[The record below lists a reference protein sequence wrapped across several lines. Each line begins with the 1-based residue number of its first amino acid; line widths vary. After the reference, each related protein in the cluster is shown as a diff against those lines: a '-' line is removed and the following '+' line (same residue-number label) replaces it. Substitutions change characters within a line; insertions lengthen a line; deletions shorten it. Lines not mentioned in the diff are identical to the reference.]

1 MRFIHGINRLKLKA
15 KLWAI
20 PALAIFGATGAL
32 AGACGNNS
40 IEIRQNGVQA
50 EFSIEL
56 AITPAEQAQG
66 LMFRES
72 MPPFNG
78 MLFINERPRQVSFW
92 MKNTLISLD
101 MLFIDETGVVK
112 TLKHSAT
119 PLDTTGIPGG
129 DNIQY
134 VLEIN
139 GGVAN
144 MLGLSEGAEL
154 RYIGFNQENAIWPC
168 E

>member
-1 MRFIHGINRLKLKA
+1 MLLKGFLFA
-15 KLWAI
+15 TL
-20 PALAIFGATGAL
+20 IFGAASAS
-32 AGACGNNS
+32 AGSCS
-40 IEIRQNGVQA
+40 DTTIEIRQNGVLAQ
-50 EFSIEL
+50 FDIEL
-56 AITPAEQAQG
+56 AVTAAEQAQG

-72 MPPFNG
+72 MPQFNG
-78 MLFINERPRQVSFW
+78 MLFINERPRRVSFW

-101 MLFIDETGVVK
+101 ILFIDETGVVQ

-119 PLDTTGIPGG
+119 PLDTTSIPGG

-139 GGVAN
+139 GGLAN
-144 MLGLSEGAEL
+144 LLGLSAGAEL
-154 RYIGFNQENAIWPC
+154 RYIGFDQENAIWLC

>member
-1 MRFIHGINRLKLKA
+1 MLLKGLVFA
-15 KLWAI
+15 VI
-20 PALAIFGATGAL
+20 VFGATNAS
-32 AGACGNNS
+32 AGTCS
-40 IEIRQNGVQA
+40 DSTIELRQNGVLAQ
-50 EFSIEL
+50 FDIEL
-56 AITPAEQAQG
+56 AVTATEQAQG

-72 MPPFNG
+72 MPQFNG
-78 MLFINERPRQVSFW
+78 MLFINERPRRVSFW

-101 MLFIDETGVVK
+101 ILFIDETGVVQ

-119 PLDTTGIPGG
+119 PLDTTSIPGG

-139 GGVAN
+139 GGLAN
-144 MLGLSEGAEL
+144 LLGLSEGAEL

>member
-1 MRFIHGINRLKLKA
+1 MFLRSILVA
-15 KLWAI
+15 ATVMS
-20 PALAIFGATGAL
+20 ATGAT
-32 AGACGNNS
+32 ANTCSENT
-40 IEIRQNGVQA
+40 IELRQNGVRAQ
-50 EFSIEL
+50 FDIEL

-72 MPPFNG
+72 MPQFNG
-78 MLFINERPRQVSFW
+78 MLFINERPRRVSFW

-101 MLFIDETGVVK
+101 ILFIDETGVVQ

-119 PLDTTGIPGG
+119 PLDTTTIPGG

-139 GGVAN
+139 GGLSN
-144 MLGLSEGAEL
+144 LLGLSEGAEV
-154 RYIGFNQENAIWPC
+154 RYIGFDQENAIWPC